1 MMVKLL
7 TMGIQ
12 PTIME
17 NKKRQTQNVQIITCS
32 NIVTCGILHDV
43 LRSVSSCGSQCK
55 WDLHNGTICEI
66 FVKNTKHVDSYIHYV
81 YIYMYIYIYPCIHC
95 LLVKSSQYDFLQSV
109 GSGQSLDGFQQP
121 DSQSIRSSKHQGD
134 DWGSAMT

>member
-81 YIYMYIYIYPCIHC
+81 YIYMYIYIYIHVYTVYW
-95 LLVKSSQYDFLQSV
+95 LSLPNMIFSKALAVDSHWTDFNSPILKAS
-109 GSGQSLDGFQQP
+109 DP
-121 DSQSIRSSKHQGD
+121 QSIRVTTGD
-134 DWGSAMT
+134 PP